1 MQKLYFWIPSIIVDY
16 DKQIAASHFAEINTD
31 FLPWCIGKLRH
42 LEWFSWMVLDRRL
55 TRNAAFDEMFSEFI
69 DFREPDLFM
78 EERFSFDQT
87 LVAFMSQVDNV
98 RTKA

>member
-1 MQKLYFWIPSIIVDY
+1 
-16 DKQIAASHFAEINTD
+16 
-31 FLPWCIGKLRH
+31 
-42 LEWFSWMVLDRRL
+42 MVLDRRL

-98 RTKA
+98 CTNA

>member
-1 MQKLYFWIPSIIVDY
+1 
-16 DKQIAASHFAEINTD
+16 
-31 FLPWCIGKLRH
+31 
-42 LEWFSWMVLDRRL
+42 MVLDRRL

-78 EERFSFDQT
+78 EECFNFDQT

-98 RTKA
+98 CTKAFYSKTARMMSSSVAMLAFE